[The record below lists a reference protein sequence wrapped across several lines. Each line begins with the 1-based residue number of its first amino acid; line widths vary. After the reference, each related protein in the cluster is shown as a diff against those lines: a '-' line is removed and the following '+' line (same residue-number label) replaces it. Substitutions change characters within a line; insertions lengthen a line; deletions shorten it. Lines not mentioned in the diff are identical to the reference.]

1 MMYYNKIDIEI
12 DVKKTNESKECD
24 FCHSGRF
31 KFQTYV
37 CNGCHDLL
45 MTYTDLNH
53 IAILNINGIDYY
65 YIISGIN
72 KSEVVNLL
80 ENADLT

>member
-1 MMYYNKIDIEI
+1 MLRKQMNQKNVIF
-12 DVKKTNESKECD
+12 VT
-24 FCHSGRF
+24 SGRF

-45 MTYTDLNH
+45 MMYTDLNH

-72 KSEVVNLL
+72 KSEAVNLL
-80 ENADLT
+80 QNADLT